1 MAALKVVEAWASSRE
16 YGDSGW
22 SWRTEVWRWP
32 RGLRLATGD
41 TVTLSCTLTV
51 SPSSG
56 LAVIVELMGGIGGAT
71 RVGRGPLNASVLGRF
86 GGGLVLLS
94 KAGDDVVIV
103 EAGCWLSALFTLP
116 SRGTSVTAGD
126 DDDDALLLLWNLLPQ
141 PLLVLSTLLSR
152 LLLPLLPPLKLCSI
166 DRNFRSLMRLLR
178 LVL

>member
-1 MAALKVVEAWASSRE
+1 MC
-16 YGDSGW
+16 
-22 SWRTEVWRWP
+22 RWP

-86 GGGLVLLS
+86 GGGGVGLWWLLLALLS
-94 KAGDDVVIV
+94 KVGDDVVIV

-116 SRGTSVTAGD
+116 SRGTSAGD
-126 DDDDALLLLWNLLPQ
+126 VVALLL
-141 PLLVLSTLLSR
+141 
-152 LLLPLLPPLKLCSI
+152 
-166 DRNFRSLMRLLR
+166 
-178 LVL
+178 